1 MTSMMCAKSEIPNP
15 HNDPA
20 EAGSAGVEI
29 APGLNVPS
37 AVLRFSFS
45 GSRGP
50 GGQNVNKRATKA
62 ELRVLVSDL
71 PLSAPVALRLIDLA
85 GRRVIDGGE
94 LVITADESRSQ
105 GQNKSACL
113 DRLRELLVQAKVK
126 PKIRRATKPSRGSKE
141 RRLVEKKSRG
151 EIKARRSGPSHT
163 D

>member
-1 MTSMMCAKSEIPNP
+1 MMNAGPETSNFNST
-15 HNDPA
+15 PA
-20 EAGSAGVEI
+20 ETGSAGVEI
-29 APGLNVPS
+29 APGLSVSS

-71 PLSAPVALRLIDLA
+71 PLSAPVAMRLTDLA
-85 GRRVIDGGE
+85 GRRIIDGGE

-151 EIKARRSGPSHT
+151 KIKARRSGPSHN